1 MVLSEDLP
9 LGKPTTY
16 PSRYDPSV
24 LRALDRAAQRSEL
37 GIGTALPFLGEDVWN
52 AYELTWLGS
61 AGMPRVG
68 VLTLRVPCASPAM
81 VESKSLK
88 LYLDSFALTVFENGG
103 EVVTAIERDVS
114 RCVGTAVRATVRPI
128 GQRGG
133 AEQLDG
139 FQLDDLAVEI
149 AAYRPN
155 SALLVRAEGEGCD
168 AVHTHLFRAV
178 CPATGQPD
186 SGSIAVVWRGR
197 RLERRGLL
205 AYLVSYREEPC
216 FHEHAVE
223 RIFADVH
230 AAAQA
235 SDLTVHGRFLRR
247 GGIDINPFRSTR
259 HAEAPRMRLPRQ

>member
-1 MVLSEDLP
+1 MALSEDLP
-9 LGKPTTY
+9 LGKPTMY

-24 LRALDRAAQRSEL
+24 LRALDRAAPRSEL
-37 GIGTALPFLGEDVWN
+37 GIGSALPFLGEDVWN

-61 AGMPRVG
+61 AGLPRVG

-88 LYLDSFALTVFENGG
+88 LYLDSFALTAFESAAD
-103 EVVTAIERDVS
+103 VVAAIERDVS
-114 RCVGTAVRATVRPI
+114 RCVGTAVRTAVRPI
-128 GQRGG
+128 GEQGG
-133 AEQLDG
+133 AAQFDG
-139 FQLDDLAVEI
+139 VPLDDLAVEI
-149 AAYRPN
+149 TTYRPN
-155 SALLVRAEGEGCD
+155 PALLVRAEEEGCD

-186 SGSIAVVWRGR
+186 SGSIAIAWRGR
-197 RLERRGLL
+197 RLARRGLL

-223 RIFADVH
+223 RIFADVQ

-259 HAEAPRMRLPRQ
+259 RAEAPTMRLPRQ